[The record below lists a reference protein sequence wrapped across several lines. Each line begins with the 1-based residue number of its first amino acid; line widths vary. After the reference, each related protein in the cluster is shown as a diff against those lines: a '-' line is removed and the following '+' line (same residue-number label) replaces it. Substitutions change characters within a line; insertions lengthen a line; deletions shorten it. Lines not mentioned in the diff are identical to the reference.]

1 MGKKQPRIGIAQVVM
16 PVWYGTD
23 QISYVIK
30 QLMERLDRIHC
41 DVTTTR
47 VKMKKNPDGPG
58 RLIIVSMR
66 KL

>member
-1 MGKKQPRIGIAQVVM
+1 MGNKQPRIGIAQVVG

-23 QISYVIK
+23 QLSYVIK
-30 QLMERLDRIHC
+30 RSMERLDRVGC

-58 RLIIVSMR
+58 RLVIVSMR